1 MIKMTKTNAKTAIAA
16 ALAAA
21 ITLGS
26 AAAPALADT
35 SESGWWP
42 SSPPSWPSNVTAV
55 TAQWGEIG
63 FDEAEDI
70 ARCYLGIPSWADVD
84 VLDSCYVYD
93 AYGEDYYDVTI
104 SASYMSTVWHVEVGA
119 YSGAILACY

>member
-21 ITLGS
+21 LTMGA
-26 AAAPALADT
+26 AAAPALAATT
-35 SESGWWP
+35 SPAEAAP
-42 SSPPSWPSNVTAV
+42 AV
-55 TAQWGEIG
+55 TAQWGEIR
-63 FDEAEDI
+63 FDVAEDI
-70 ARCYLGIPSWADVD
+70 ARCYLGIPSWGDVD

-93 AYGEDYYDVTI
+93 TCGEDYYDVTI
-104 SASYMSTVWHVEVGA
+104 SADYMSVVWHVEVGA